1 MSSPTPSTEVHTAG
15 QSQPP
20 PIPPAVLALQLFAV
34 WGDVGW
40 LLTQWIVKS
49 DGGLRAV
56 ILTNHDNLRDAVQT
70 LLGKLAEQCPTKPS
84 TRTLFYS
91 RTEVAFKDRD
101 YAYNPFE
108 ENMDKK
114 EPSSGKVDNCLFAQ
128 TLESLDT
135 QFAHPSFT
143 ILIVEI
149 KAPDTEADEITPA
162 KALDVD
168 TQIRRRAN
176 AAQDNGVINQHL
188 YLIGWVGCWF
198 RPYCWLQAES
208 DEAEVKYEPN
218 RNLGAMRPSK
228 ISECMFLVSRLLTL
242 PSQAMP
248 ICATAPLASL
258 KVLILLC
265 GGTSGNR
272 MAKSCYSR

>member
-1 MSSPTPSTEVHTAG
+1 
-15 QSQPP
+15 
-20 PIPPAVLALQLFAV
+20 
-34 WGDVGW
+34 
-40 LLTQWIVKS
+40 
-49 DGGLRAV
+49 
-56 ILTNHDNLRDAVQT
+56 
-70 LLGKLAEQCPTKPS
+70 
-84 TRTLFYS
+84 LFYS
-91 RTEVAFKDRD
+91 KTEVAFKARD

-162 KALDVD
+162 KALEVD
-168 TQIRRRAN
+168 TQIRGRAN
-176 AAQDNGVINQHL
+176 AAQDNGVMNQHL

-218 RNLGAMRPSK
+218 RSLGVMRPSK
-228 ISECMFLVSRLLTL
+228 ISECMFLVSRLLTP

-248 ICATAPLASL
+248 ICATAPPASL
-258 KVLILLC
+258 KVLRLLC
-265 GGTSGNR
+265 GGT
-272 MAKSCYSR
+272 